1 MPIYYLEENQKYS
14 SSTNEN
20 NNNNFSSILIKKK
33 ILLVDDEPDIA
44 SSLKIGLEDNGFA
57 VDTFNDALL
66 ALSNFKAGMYDLL
79 LLDVKMPQIN
89 GFELYEKIR
98 EIDTKVKACFIT
110 AYEVYYQSLKEIF
123 PDMDID
129 CYVKP
134 ISIDD
139 LVRHVNAHLG
149 M

>member
-1 MPIYYLEENQKYS
+1 MQKNQEHGS
-14 SSTNEN
+14 NTNVDNEN
-20 NNNNFSSILIKKK
+20 NNFSISRKKK
-33 ILLVDDEPDIA
+33 ILLVDDELDIT

-57 VDTFNDALL
+57 VDTFNDAVL
-66 ALSNFKAGMYDLL
+66 ALSNFKAGTYALV

-98 EIDTKVKACFIT
+98 EIDSKVKACFIT
-110 AYEVYYQSLKEIF
+110 AHEVYYHSLKEIF
-123 PDMDID
+123 PDIDYD

-139 LVRHVNAHLG
+139 LVIHVKAHLD